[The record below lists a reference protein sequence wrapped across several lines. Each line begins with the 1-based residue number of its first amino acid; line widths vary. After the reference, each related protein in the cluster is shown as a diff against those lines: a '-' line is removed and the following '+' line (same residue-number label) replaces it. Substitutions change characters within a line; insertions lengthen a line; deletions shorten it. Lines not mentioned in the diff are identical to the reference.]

1 MLEIDFIDTQSNA
14 LYSFSYFHYSYT
26 QELPTRFKKELLQ
39 AASRTSSNTNNDRI
53 VQEGMQRVLAN
64 IGASDRVSAA
74 EIKSIF
80 DELGNDKG
88 EIGSQKLMQIL

>member
-1 MLEIDFIDTQSNA
+1 MDI
-14 LYSFSYFHYSYT
+14 YYSYT

-39 AASRTSSNTNNDRI
+39 AACRTSSTDNNDRI

-88 EIGSQKLMQIL
+88 EIVSQKLMQILWDGTMKHNKTPEYTTL